1 MEANIPVEKTGLT
14 LRMEDEKY
22 EKQNAQMLND
32 SRQNESTMANSN
44 NLNEFTDSES
54 DDETR
59 HNVETV
65 LSMLEK
71 STLDSPKQVST
82 PKRLVSQWSFLLG
95 SFITLL
101 FSEFQRK

>member
-1 MEANIPVEKTGLT
+1 MIANIPMEKSGLT

-32 SRQNESTMANSN
+32 SRQNEPTISTS

-82 PKRLVSQWSFLLG
+82 PIRFVSQWNFLLG
-95 SFITLL
+95 NFIALT

>member
-32 SRQNESTMANSN
+32 SRQNEPMPTS

-82 PKRLVSQWSFLLG
+82 PKRFVSQWNFFTRKFCNISFL
-95 SFITLL
+95 
-101 FSEFQRK
+101 EFQRK